1 MVTYGVKGN
10 TGGVTVCC
18 AVLEDIPDWLELVS
32 GVSEDFPGLDME
44 EYAKTLAENIDRR
57 TALCAKADGETAG
70 VLLFSPEERMLSF
83 LAVKPGFRRRG
94 AASALIGEML
104 RLMPEGDIS
113 VTTYREDDPK
123 GYAPRALY
131 RKLGFEPEEL
141 LTEFDYPVQRF
152 VLYRN

>member
-1 MVTYGVKGN
+1 MATDGVKGN

-18 AVLEDIPDWLELVS
+18 AVLEDIPGWFELVS

-44 EYAKTLAENIDRR
+44 EYAKTLVANIDRR

-94 AASALIGEML
+94 AASALFGEML

-113 VTTYREDDPK
+113 VTTYREGDPK
-123 GYAPRALY
+123 GYVSRALY